1 MRRGDLVT
9 VALQG
14 DLGKPRPALVIQS
27 DLFDTHP
34 SVTILPMTG
43 ELRVTPLFRIAVNP
57 SELNGLAKPSQVMVD
72 KPQSIAREKIGA
84 VIGRLDDETMLAVN
98 RALAVFLGFA

>member
-1 MRRGDLVT
+1 MKRGDVVT

-27 DLFDTHP
+27 DLFDLHP
-34 SVTILPMTG
+34 SVTILPVTSD
-43 ELRVTPLFRIAVNP
+43 LRATPLFRITVEP
-57 SELNGLAKPSQVMVD
+57 TPENGLNKPSQVMVD
-72 KPQSIAREKIGA
+72 KPQSVARDKIGA
-84 VIGRLDDETMLAVN
+84 VVGHLDDVAMLAVN